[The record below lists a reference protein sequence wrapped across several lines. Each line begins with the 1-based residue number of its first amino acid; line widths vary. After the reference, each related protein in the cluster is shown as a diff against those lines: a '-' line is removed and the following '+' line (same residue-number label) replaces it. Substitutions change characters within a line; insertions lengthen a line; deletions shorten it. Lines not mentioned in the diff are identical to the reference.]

1 MALCQHFM
9 YHMFLSQYFKYSTF
23 LLVFGTAKSF
33 SYGTLEVLKCIY
45 VMMVDLWS
53 KIRVFFFL
61 YEVFFFMSIVVDY
74 IIAVTRSIF
83 FEIKF
88 NYLLQKPIN

>member
-1 MALCQHFM
+1 M

-61 YEVFFFMSIVVDY
+61 YEVFFMSIVVDY

-83 FEIKF
+83 LK
-88 NYLLQKPIN
+88 

>member
-1 MALCQHFM
+1 VALCQHFM

-33 SYGTLEVLKCIY
+33 SYGTLEVLKCIH

-53 KIRVFFFL
+53 KIRVFFSCMKL
-61 YEVFFFMSIVVDY
+61 FFMSIVVDY

-83 FEIKF
+83 LK
-88 NYLLQKPIN
+88 

>member
-1 MALCQHFM
+1 M

-33 SYGTLEVLKCIY
+33 SYGTLEVLKSIY

-61 YEVFFFMSIVVDY
+61 YEVFFLSIVVDY

>member
-1 MALCQHFM
+1 MTLCQHFM

-23 LLVFGTAKSF
+23 LLVFGTVP
-33 SYGTLEVLKCIY
+33 YGTLEVLKSIY

>member
-1 MALCQHFM
+1 M
-9 YHMFLSQYFKYSTF
+9 
-23 LLVFGTAKSF
+23 
-33 SYGTLEVLKCIY
+33 LKCIY

-61 YEVFFFMSIVVDY
+61 FEVFFMSIVVDY

-83 FEIKF
+83 LK
-88 NYLLQKPIN
+88 

>member
-23 LLVFGTAKSF
+23 LLVFGTARSF
-33 SYGTLEVLKCIY
+33 SYGTLEVLKSIY

-61 YEVFFFMSIVVDY
+61 YEVFFYVDC
-74 IIAVTRSIF
+74 S
-83 FEIKF
+83 
-88 NYLLQKPIN
+88 

>member
-33 SYGTLEVLKCIY
+33 SYGTLEVLKSIY

-53 KIRVFFFL
+53 KIRGFFFL
-61 YEVFFFMSIVVDY
+61 YEVFFYVDC
-74 IIAVTRSIF
+74 S
-83 FEIKF
+83 
-88 NYLLQKPIN
+88 

>member
-23 LLVFGTAKSF
+23 LLVFGTVP
-33 SYGTLEVLKCIY
+33 YGTLEVLKSIY

-53 KIRVFFFL
+53 KIRVFFSCMK
-61 YEVFFFMSIVVDY
+61 FFFMSIVVDY

-83 FEIKF
+83 LK
-88 NYLLQKPIN
+88 

>member
-1 MALCQHFM
+1 M
-9 YHMFLSQYFKYSTF
+9 K
-23 LLVFGTAKSF
+23 
-33 SYGTLEVLKCIY
+33 
-45 VMMVDLWS
+45 
-53 KIRVFFFL
+53 
-61 YEVFFFMSIVVDY
+61 FFFMSIVVDY

>member
-61 YEVFFFMSIVVDY
+61 YEVFFMSIVVDY

-83 FEIKF
+83 LK
-88 NYLLQKPIN
+88 

>member
-1 MALCQHFM
+1 M

-53 KIRVFFFL
+53 KIRVLFFL
-61 YEVFFFMSIVVDY
+61 YEVFFMSIVVDY

-83 FEIKF
+83 LK
-88 NYLLQKPIN
+88 

>member
-61 YEVFFFMSIVVDY
+61 YEVFFMSIVVDY
-74 IIAVTRSIF
+74 IIGVTRSIF
-83 FEIKF
+83 LK
-88 NYLLQKPIN
+88 

>member
-33 SYGTLEVLKCIY
+33 SYGTLEVLKSIY

-53 KIRVFFFL
+53 KIRVCFFL
-61 YEVFFFMSIVVDY
+61 YEVFFYVDC
-74 IIAVTRSIF
+74 S
-83 FEIKF
+83 
-88 NYLLQKPIN
+88 

>member
-33 SYGTLEVLKCIY
+33 SYGTLEVLKSIY

-61 YEVFFFMSIVVDY
+61 YEVFFYVDC
-74 IIAVTRSIF
+74 S
-83 FEIKF
+83 
-88 NYLLQKPIN
+88 

>member
-61 YEVFFFMSIVVDY
+61 YEVFFMSIVVDY
-74 IIAVTRSIF
+74 IIAVTRSIVL
-83 FEIKF
+83 K
-88 NYLLQKPIN
+88 

>member
-1 MALCQHFM
+1 MAVCQHFM

-53 KIRVFFFL
+53 KIRVLFFL
-61 YEVFFFMSIVVDY
+61 YEVFFMSIVVDY

-83 FEIKF
+83 LK
-88 NYLLQKPIN
+88 

>member
-45 VMMVDLWS
+45 VMLVDLWS

-61 YEVFFFMSIVVDY
+61 YEVFFMSIVVDY

-83 FEIKF
+83 LK
-88 NYLLQKPIN
+88 